1 MKTLLML
8 FALMVPHHGTGISY
22 DLEAPLITLKGTV
35 TEWRWANPHVTLF
48 IDVKDASGKIVN
60 WGFEHSNVNTLA
72 RQGYNRN
79 TLKIGQEVTVVAHPS
94 RGGAEVALIRK
105 VVLSDGK
112 ETLQRDQ
119 AGAPQQREE
128 R

>member
-1 MKTLLML
+1 MKSLLML
-8 FALMVPHHGTGISY
+8 FALLIPHHGTGISY

-48 IDVKDASGKIVN
+48 IDVKDASGKVVN

-72 RQGYNRN
+72 REGYNRN
-79 TLKIGQEVTVVAHPS
+79 TLKTGQEVTVVAHPS
-94 RGGAEVALIRK
+94 RAGAPVALIVK
-105 VVLSDGK
+105 VILPNGK
-112 ETLQRDQ
+112 ETLHRDQ
-119 AGAPQQREE
+119 AGAPAREE